1 MNVLSY
7 DIHSF
12 PAFYSKSNTHP
23 LLCGVFLKH
32 REMATGGTAGQVCD
46 TGREVGHGSRLTSE
60 VHLFFSS

>member
-1 MNVLSY
+1 MYLAMTS
-7 DIHSF
+7 IHFLHSIVDQI
-12 PAFYSKSNTHP
+12 P
-23 LLCGVFLKH
+23 LLFGVLLKH